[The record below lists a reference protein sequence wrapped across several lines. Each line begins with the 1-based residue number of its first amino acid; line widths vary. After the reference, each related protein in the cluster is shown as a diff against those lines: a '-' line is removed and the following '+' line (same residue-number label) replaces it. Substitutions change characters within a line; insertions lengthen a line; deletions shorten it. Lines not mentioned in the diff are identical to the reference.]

1 MSVET
6 GSAPS
11 ATSQKVFISYRR
23 HETPA
28 YAGRLYDT
36 MVARFGEDRVFM
48 DVELAPGVDFEQQI
62 TEAISGCVVLLVVM
76 GPNWAVAT
84 EEDGRRRI
92 DNPSDFVRLEVE
104 TGLGKAEV
112 TPIPVLV
119 SGARMPR
126 REDLPEEIR
135 AIARRNAIELS
146 DGRWSYDVGRLV
158 ETLDELLVETK
169 PEQPA
174 KPEQKSQP
182 REETKPEKKAKPERS
197 PPPPPPPP
205 PASETIPLGWRM
217 VLEGMAVAAATAFP
231 ARLLGELLPA
241 SGGGTTGE
249 GRREVAAHV
258 GSLAL
263 RRTETLALVGAA
275 LAFWLARRLW
285 GTDPLR
291 NLVRGLLTGGL
302 AGLLGGLILG
312 LWVYLP
318 DQAASFHLRSRADL
332 LGLAVAGGVLGSLV
346 GYLWRP
352 RRSVRGFL
360 AGAVGGF
367 LFQFL
372 FVIAAGWENTE
383 PVELAISF
391 SIATAMIAG
400 AALLAMLF
408 ADRSENRIG
417 LERGPSQA
425 AAGSPRSG
433 ASHSAG
439 STAGIF
445 PG

>member
-6 GSAPS
+6 SPAVAAGA
-11 ATSQKVFISYRR
+11 QKVFISYRR
-23 HETPA
+23 KETPA

-36 MVARFGEDRVFM
+36 MVARFGEDNVFM
-48 DVELAPGVDFEQQI
+48 DVEMAPGIDFVQRI
-62 TEAISGCVVLLVVM
+62 TEVVSGCVVLIIVM
-76 GPNWAVAT
+76 GPNWAETT
-84 EEDGRRRI
+84 EEDGGRRI

-104 TGLGKAEV
+104 TGLGRPEV

-146 DGRWSYDVGRLV
+146 DGRWSYDVGRLM
-158 ETLDELLVETK
+158 ETLEGLLAETPPVE
-169 PEQPA
+169 EA
-174 KPEQKSQP
+174 AS
-182 REETKPEKKAKPERS
+182 PERDASPPRAARRPQRPPPS
-197 PPPPPPPP
+197 PPPN
-205 PASETIPLGWRM
+205 ETIPLGWRM
-217 VLEGMAVAAATAFP
+217 VLEGMAVAALAAFP

-241 SGGGTTGE
+241 GKGMNGESDGEIAANIGTL
-249 GRREVAAHV
+249 V
-258 GSLAL
+258 L
-263 RRTETLALVGAA
+263 RRAETLALVGAV

-312 LWVYLP
+312 LALYLP
-318 DQAASFHLRSRADL
+318 DPNASFDARSTADL

-352 RRSVRGFL
+352 RRTVRGFL
-360 AGAVGGF
+360 AGALGGF
-367 LFQFL
+367 LFQFV

-383 PVELAISF
+383 TLELCLSF
-391 SIATAMIAG
+391 AIATAMIAG
-400 AALLAMLF
+400 AALASMLL
-408 ADRSENRIG
+408 ADRAEDRFG
-417 LERGPSQA
+417 LERGPS
-425 AAGSPRSG
+425 
-433 ASHSAG
+433 
-439 STAGIF
+439 
-445 PG
+445 

>member
-6 GSAPS
+6 GPAL
-11 ATSQKVFISYRR
+11 AAGAQKVFISYRR
-23 HETPA
+23 KETPA

-36 MVARFGEDRVFM
+36 MVARFGEDNVFM
-48 DVELAPGVDFEQQI
+48 DVEMAPGIDFVQRI
-62 TEAISGCVVLLVVM
+62 TEVVSGCVVLIIVM
-76 GPNWAVAT
+76 GPNWAETT
-84 EEDGRRRI
+84 EEDGGRRI

-104 TGLGKAEV
+104 TGLGRPEV

-135 AIARRNAIELS
+135 GIARRNAIELS

-158 ETLDELLVETK
+158 ATLEEILPTAA
-169 PEQPA
+169 PA
-174 KPEQKSQP
+174 Q
-182 REETKPEKKAKPERS
+182 
-197 PPPPPPPP
+197 PPPPVEPT
-205 PASETIPLGWRM
+205 SEPIPLGWRM

-231 ARLLGELLPA
+231 ARLLGEKLP
-241 SGGGTTGE
+241 SGSGSRDE
-249 GRREVAAHV
+249 SMAEIARHV
-258 GSLAL
+258 GALAL

-312 LWVYLP
+312 LFLYIP
-318 DQAASFHLRSRADL
+318 DPNASFHARSTADL
-332 LGLAVAGGVLGSLV
+332 LGLAVTGGVLGSLI

-352 RRSVRGFL
+352 RRAARGFL
-360 AGAVGGF
+360 AGAIGGF

-372 FVIAAGWENTE
+372 FVTVAGWKNTE
-383 PVELAISF
+383 TLELCLSF
-391 SIATAMIAG
+391 AIATAMIAG
-400 AALLAMLF
+400 AALLAMLL
-408 ADRSENRIG
+408 ADRGENRAG
-417 LERGPSQA
+417 LESGPS
-425 AAGSPRSG
+425 
-433 ASHSAG
+433 
-439 STAGIF
+439 
-445 PG
+445 